1 MTCKNEFQMNE
12 TAAEMMHSDAMMKEV
27 SQAIWRL
34 NEWADC
40 TDGVPVDLGYI
51 MNQPEMALQN
61 QPIFDILESV
71 RLAMR
76 ADAAFIVPVEFP
88 PGAFGIGEPGDDSGE
103 LRDPLELKPGDEIT
117 AEEEIRVKLHSLPV
131 DGGGDALV
139 GFTSYEEL
147 EAGPPVSSIRVGVE
161 QLLHMTL
168 MSENFEGLAI
178 NPWGNG
184 FYLPKD
190 YIAMIFRAD
199 ELLEEE

>member
-1 MTCKNEFQMNE
+1 MTYKNEFQMNE
-12 TAAEMMHSDAMMKEV
+12 TAAEMMHSNAVMKEV
-27 SQAIWRL
+27 SEAIWRL

-51 MNQPEMALQN
+51 MSQPELALQN
-61 QPIFDILESV
+61 QPIFDVLESV

-76 ADAAFIVPVEFP
+76 ADADFIVPVEFP
-88 PGAFGIGEPGDDSGE
+88 PGAFGIGEPGDE
-103 LRDPLELKPGDEIT
+103 FT

-139 GFTSYEEL
+139 GFTSYEEM
-147 EAGPPVSSIRVGVE
+147 EAGPSVSSIRVGVE

-168 MSENFEGLAI
+168 MNENLEGLVI
-178 NPWGNG
+178 NPWGSG

-199 ELLEEE
+199 ELLEE

>member
-12 TAAEMMHSDAMMKEV
+12 TAAQMMRSDEMMKEV
-27 SQAIWRL
+27 SGAIWRL

-51 MNQPEMALQN
+51 MSQPELALQN
-61 QPIFDILESV
+61 QPIFDVLESL

-76 ADAAFIVPVEFP
+76 AEAAFIVPVE
-88 PGAFGIGEPGDDSGE
+88 
-103 LRDPLELKPGDEIT
+103 
-117 AEEEIRVKLHSLPV
+117 
-131 DGGGDALV
+131 GGGDALV

-168 MSENFEGLAI
+168 MNENCEGLVI
-178 NPWGNG
+178 NPRGSG

-190 YIAMIFRAD
+190 YIAIIFRAD
-199 ELLEEE
+199 ELLEDIGEK